1 MLRRARRGGCEVL
14 VRGAGPPVVCLPGTM
29 ASPLLFQP
37 LADLLDAEVLVLP
50 WLEWPGPHDLD
61 RVAAQV
67 VRVLDATGPAVVVGH
82 STGGALALLAAAVPG
97 HVRGL
102 VLAGTGVDM
111 RGHADVD
118 AVIENTRTGW
128 GEDLWE
134 GMFQRLVHHPVP
146 GWLASELRAYPARLR
161 PGAVVEAL
169 VSQRDR
175 DLSDCAR
182 AVRVPAA
189 VVNGQHDR
197 ARGPV
202 DVGRLA
208 ELLGVAATTVDS
220 GHSPCAE
227 VPERF
232 AAVVRDVIAR
242 A

>member
-37 LADLLDAEVLVLP
+37 LADLLDAEVLALP

-82 STGGALALLAAAVPG
+82 STGGALALLAAAGPG
-97 HVRGL
+97 HV
-102 VLAGTGVDM
+102 
-111 RGHADVD
+111 
-118 AVIENTRTGW
+118 
-128 GEDLWE
+128 
-134 GMFQRLVHHPVP
+134 
-146 GWLASELRAYPARLR
+146 
-161 PGAVVEAL
+161 
-169 VSQRDR
+169 
-175 DLSDCAR
+175 SDCAR

-202 DVGRLA
+202 EVGRLA